1 MSEDSAFSELRRFLV
16 DGLPTLGA
24 LAELPRHDLVELLL
38 PEDMAASLGTP
49 GFLRLALTPETSKA
63 TAEATYLAY
72 GSDLLDRLITLAR
85 SGEHVGRWYVTGI
98 AQPVKNLREE
108 LTRRVKF
115 PNAWLNPSIQQDE
128 LQYHYAVALW
138 FRVVYLSHEKRE
150 ALHSIALDLHTGR
163 RVNLPSLLLEN
174 LDPEGN
180 PTTSVAPFWTPATAS
195 APLDLIAALTL
206 AQERAADL
214 LQRDLADTLSTASQR
229 AARRLE
235 EAQARLNVFY
245 DDLSKALERRRQRAE
260 DEERGAALVAKLEAV
275 QAERQKKLAEAEE
288 QHRLR
293 VTLRLVAAALIA
305 RPMITTRVYV
315 ENRFAKVALTIAW
328 DPVAKDL
335 SLPVCQVCGQPTD
348 RLHLCTSGHLVC
360 PDDALHCSACA
371 RELCRSCGAATCVVC
386 HKPFCARHQI
396 VCPTCGQITCQEH
409 QEQCHKPVPV
419 EQRPA
424 LSEGEGSKGAGA
436 KEQAIK
442 EDTEARKRRAEGK
455 KITPAPKP
463 LRASVQKAPKPAA
476 PSYPRLETFQ
486 QTPGY
491 RNTFPMEISNQTY
504 WFQQDRQAHPKDQA
518 LLQDPL
524 AQSVRQATSGEALY
538 RLLPRLPGGPHID
551 LWARQLASLGP
562 EAIPRLLR
570 DMDRLDD
577 TFALSTICISLSTLD
592 KKALPV
598 LLAALPTTS
607 MFTRSLMEIVLGQ
620 WPAAQG
626 VPPVGDEMWAFY
638 EIVKNYRKG
647 LNADFHLAVL
657 IGMVNWRHPRVEE
670 ALAHVLEGKPN
681 QDMLEALRLM
691 AFAGKETLAVALAR
705 FLLRSPGD
713 WETPARYA
721 LAHIV
726 QRYGQHMLS
735 ALPEGRDWRGDL
747 MKLAPLSPYYWGWQ

>member
-1 MSEDSAFSELRRFLV
+1 MTEDSAFSELRRFLV

-38 PEDMAASLGTP
+38 PEDLAASLGTP
-49 GFLRLALTPETSKA
+49 GFLRLALTPETAKA

-72 GSDLLDRLITLAR
+72 GSDLLDRLIALAR
-85 SGEHVGRWYVTGI
+85 SGEHVGRWYVTGL

-108 LTRRVKF
+108 LTRRIKF

-128 LQYHYAVALW
+128 LQYHYAVAFW

-163 RVNLPSLLLEN
+163 RVNLPALLLET
-174 LDPEGN
+174 LDQEGN
-180 PTTSVAPFWTPATAS
+180 PTTAVAPFWTPATAS
-195 APLDLIAALTL
+195 APLDLAAALTL
-206 AQERAADL
+206 TQERAAVL
-214 LQRDLADTLSTASQR
+214 LPRDLADTLSTASQR

-235 EAQARLNVFY
+235 EAQARLHVFY
-245 DDLSKALERRRQRAE
+245 DDLSKTLERRRQRAE
-260 DEERGAALVAKLEAV
+260 DEERGAALAAKLEAV

-305 RPMITTRVYV
+305 RPMMTTQVYV
-315 ENRFAKVALTIAW
+315 ENRFAKVALPIAW

-335 SLPVCQVCGQPTD
+335 SLPVCQVCGQATD
-348 RLHLCTSGHLVC
+348 RLHLCASGHLVC
-360 PDDALHCSACA
+360 PDDAVHCSACT
-371 RELCRSCGAATCVVC
+371 RELCRSCGVATCVVC
-386 HKPFCARHQI
+386 HQPLCARHQI

-409 QEQCHKPVPV
+409 QEQCHKPLPV

-424 LSEGEGSKGAGA
+424 LSKGEGSKGAE
-436 KEQAIK
+436 EQAIK

-455 KITPAPKP
+455 KITPAPKSR
-463 LRASVQKAPKPAA
+463 RASAQRAPKPAA

-491 RNTFPMEISNQTY
+491 RKSFPMEISNQIY
-504 WFQQDRQAHPKDQA
+504 WFQQELQAHPKDYA
-518 LLQDPL
+518 SLQDPL
-524 AQSVRQATSGEALY
+524 AQSVRQAASEEALY
-538 RLLPRLPGGPHID
+538 RLLPRLPDGPHID
-551 LWARQLASLGP
+551 LWARQLASLGT
-562 EAIPRLLR
+562 EAIRRLLR
-570 DMDRLDD
+570 DMDRLED
-577 TFALSTICISLSTLD
+577 TFSLSTICISLSTLD

-607 MFTRSLMEIVLGQ
+607 MFTRSLMEIVLSQ
-620 WPAAQG
+620 WPAGRG
-626 VPPVGDEMWAFY
+626 VPQVGDEMWAFY

-657 IGMVNWRHPRVEE
+657 IGMVNWQHPRVEE

-681 QDMLEALRLM
+681 LDMLEALRLM
-691 AFAGKETLAVALAR
+691 AFSGKETLAVALAR
-705 FLLRSPGD
+705 FLLRAPGD

-721 LAHIV
+721 LAYIV
-726 QRYGQHMLS
+726 QQYGQQMLS
-735 ALPEGRDWRGDL
+735 ALPADRDWRGDL
-747 MKLAPLSPYYWGWQ
+747 MKLAPLSTYYWGWQR